1 MRTIMKSKPTKL
13 LRDKRISIR
22 LNKFQYYRLIE
33 ISKLKKIRPTNLVR
47 DLVIDMIIKEAN
59 QSAN

>member
-1 MRTIMKSKPTKL
+1 MQSKPTKL

-22 LNKFQYYRLIE
+22 LNKFQYHRLIE
-33 ISKLKKIRPTNLVR
+33 ISILKKIRPTNLVR

>member
-1 MRTIMKSKPTKL
+1 MKSKPTKL